1 MKAIQAA
8 ERGGYEALRFV
19 DIPDPQARA
28 GQALVRVTAA
38 GVTPL
43 DRTSRPACT

>member
-19 DIPDPQARA
+19 DIPIRGLEP
-28 GQALVRVTAA
+28 VR
-38 GVTPL
+38 PW
-43 DRTSRPACT
+43 